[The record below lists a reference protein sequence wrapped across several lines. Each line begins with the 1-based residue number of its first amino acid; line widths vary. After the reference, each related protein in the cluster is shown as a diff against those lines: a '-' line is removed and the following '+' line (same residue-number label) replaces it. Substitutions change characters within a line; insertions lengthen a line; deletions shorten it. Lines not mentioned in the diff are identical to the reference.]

1 MYLFF
6 MNVFIFFCM
15 SFSSLNPTIIPKFCV
30 NCKYYIRPESSY
42 IGSAAYGKC
51 MLFNITTIKLD
62 DTYLVTGVDN
72 SEITIEY
79 NYCSTARSM
88 NGMCGMDGKRYE
100 EK

>member
-1 MYLFF
+1 MYWTFI
-6 MNVFIFFCM
+6 NVFVFLGM
-15 SFSSLNPTIIPKFCV
+15 AYSLKPTLTKFCV
-30 NCKYYIRPESSY
+30 NCKYYMPSESSY

-72 SEITIEY
+72 SEITVEY

>member
-6 MNVFIFFCM
+6 MNVFVFFTM
-15 SFSSLNPTIIPKFCV
+15 AVSLKPTLTKFCV
-30 NCKYYIRPESSY
+30 NCKYYMPSESSY

-62 DTYLVTGVDN
+62 ESYLVTGIDN
-72 SEITIEY
+72 SEVTVEY

-88 NGMCGMDGKRYE
+88 TGMCGMDGKRYE
-100 EK
+100 QK

>member
-1 MYLFF
+1 MYWTFINIFVFF
-6 MNVFIFFCM
+6 TMAYY
-15 SFSSLNPTIIPKFCV
+15 LKPTLTKFCV
-30 NCKYYIRPESSY
+30 NCKYYIRPEISY

-72 SEITIEY
+72 SEITVEY